1 MAQSATKIT
10 NLKSNIQSKAQE
22 SVIANRQKVASSTE
36 ATQSGATTT
45 PVVIETPK
53 VASTAKGMPSI
64 QRPDITNIIQSTPQ
78 TSQTDYKWEINIRDL
93 LWSKTQVT
101 LKKAETPDLLSKTAE
116 ESGIIPWNIIAAANA
131 TWWKAQEDINKTILN
146 QFTDWFNNITNK
158 SEQDSQY
165 YANKLAQSWVGGL
178 WAATVDLAGD
188 VIDWGT
194 SALWYYSNKALDTI
208 AKWLWA
214 QDTDVTRQRTQYWEE
229 RFSPEERKATEEA
242 AKKFW
247 VWAMNIITDTE
258 YFVAKVA
265 DVIET
270 SLWGKWW
277 FAQAFQE
284 QQWDFWDIYKEEFE
298 TESSKLYDE
307 DLKAQKL
314 SEDVSKWLYDVIWNE
329 EVSNMLWSAVWH
341 IYSNVKDPS
350 LVAYTF
356 WYMAPALILQSA
368 MWWGFR
374 AWTALWTPS
383 QATNVYKDFSQD
395 PELSELYTDN
405 QLFWISTA
413 LWGILSMIEQ
423 FWDAMWDM
431 PWAKAMSRDIRK
443 LFTTWLK
450 KEVSKTL
457 SKEITDKVEN
467 SLIKEVRRPVLNAL
481 RKWSRWWIWEWVE
494 ELAQE
499 TIQTEGAIALG
510 SKREHLTPEQLVTIW
525 WTAIWLWWGMQL
537 PWAAINIKQ
546 NQDLKKEYE
555 EFSNALDKLA
565 PWINEE
571 TKQAF
576 FSAMIT
582 SQQNDANL
590 SEKKVEKYE
599 SQVTQLYN
607 QISQLEQQLETTTDE
622 DTKAQVNNQIDWLNN
637 QIKEIDEKINQ
648 WRNTRDEINKYL
660 EEYNQQR
667 ELEKEILPQ
676 EEQQLPKEI
685 SWENLS
691 KQTMRIVPDSE
702 VKIEW
707 LEKQITSEQQYKEAT
722 GEETPTQRY
731 LNIIKTLNSKTTKYT
746 NSFDW
751 KEFKLKEDLIKE
763 LKNMSVEAWA
773 RLLSQYDSYSLKE
786 VLGVADRTLK
796 SMKQW
801 RNTRIKQDQL
811 AKLYEQLKMGVDLK
825 NQMIDELKSLKDKAS
840 KEEVEW
846 ISDYRLI
853 TWIWDFDSARSAFS
867 REKTIYWKHLVWL
880 KNVSI
885 KQLEWKI
892 TDKVANKF
900 SLMLAKASQIL
911 WIDFNKVVWEND
923 LTLTVWKKDNVAW
936 FFNRDWTKESLTDI
950 LEELK
955 NKWEDTSQYDNL
967 AERTFKAWIYLATL
981 DNVSVSEA
989 TATLVHEFVH
999 MLDYRRVIDL
1009 WLKAYINKRSKIS
1022 RKGTWVSSKEADYIL
1037 KWDKKW
1043 ETFNNPEDVDPEWK
1057 NNRDKYDELM
1067 AWNIDLPQMTYD
1079 DVTYANEMLY
1089 IYDPTEIF
1097 ARYAEQYYLWE
1108 TDKEMFDEYSKMS
1121 WYWTEEKFKEL
1132 IDDFKDLLQNEFVD
1146 YQIEEWNR
1154 NYVDV
1159 MQKLMDFKYNQV
1171 LASDKK
1177 WLEDIKNSNPD
1188 MQQDAR
1194 VKMLAMQKDYVE
1206 LSAELDK
1213 LEWTISEEIKAEYA
1227 TELDNLA
1234 TNMWILEETLE
1245 NYTRF
1250 VDKKVPIENFEAADS
1265 ALESENLEEDQQQ
1278 IEDENASFEE
1288 QEQMQ
1293 DEMDEQI
1300 EEAWWIQNIDE
1311 WKDREKEFTEEER
1324 TQKKWERKRNLV
1336 ESRDSIWDVA
1346 KDILTPT
1353 MSRIYNI
1360 NRRVAGRLTQME
1372 TQSWINIYRYTQRC
1386 QWFVDHMNTL
1396 KWTAKLEVT
1405 EALLNYWALASEQTE
1420 DTIEDYK
1427 REEANKL
1434 REVLLR
1440 NWFKEKDINDMFSV
1454 LNDLWNRY
1462 KDAWLSISISD
1473 MYFPRVVKDYKWL
1486 IEYMSR
1492 VSWTKIEDKTKD
1504 RLMKGIQDII
1514 DNDTYSD
1521 AEKER
1526 LIRNKLTTQFPS
1538 KIKINSKHSEERKL
1552 WLLSEWWAGI
1562 YAYYEDPTVSLAHYI
1577 TTMEYAIQRQL
1588 FLWWQ
1593 AKDLWLDIDT
1603 INSSNEDSVSSIVE
1617 WLVERWEISSNEVN
1631 ELQKCII
1638 AVMDKKNTPRW
1649 IQRIKDLTYT
1659 MALTNY
1665 ISAINQLEDIWVAI
1679 IENKWWLI
1687 SSVKAIF
1694 SKAWIKY
1701 TDSWLESAYE
1711 MFRTNL
1717 WISNKLF
1724 AASGFN
1730 FTDRLG
1736 KKCFLNAAWTSMVK
1750 RAKNEKSRKYLVE
1763 RLTAMYWEKTANHI
1777 MENVDAWDY
1786 MTNWQID
1793 IDVLT
1798 DLLYQL
1804 WTTQPIYASAMPVS
1818 YLRSPH
1824 ARWFYAL
1831 SMFSIRQA
1839 DHIIQSTK
1847 QTYKERW
1854 VFAASI
1860 QAFWFIA
1867 MRMFFGTLVWDIWD
1881 WLMWKWKDETWLWL
1895 ILSERWDLAL
1905 DKFKEDYLKSFSKL
1919 WMLSDYDKETF
1930 KKDWIWWVI
1939 ANKMYPYVIQEAHKL
1954 RKSTE
1959 RAFKNEDATELIP
1972 MLRDVPIVWKQ
1983 VASWWNYYLEKATKN
1998 WLEWWETSW
2007 EKEDW
2012 ETSSEKEDWETST
2025 EKEDWE

>member
-1 MAQSATKIT
+1 MAQSVTKAT
-10 NLKSNIQSKAQE
+10 NLKSQIQSKAQE
-22 SVIANRQKVASSTE
+22 AVTSMQQKTASSTE
-36 ATQSGATTT
+36 ATQAWSTTT
-45 PVVIETPK
+45 PAISETPK
-53 VASTAKGMPSI
+53 VASTAKAMPSI
-64 QRPDITNIIQSTPQ
+64 QRPEITPVNIATPTITTPSSTDLFSKPTASIRKAITPDIIDDNNVDTPEAADILAKSYDNVPDST
-78 TSQTDYKWEINIRDL
+78 KEIVWDLIRDNWIKFLKKIYGNAIQENKATRTVNNLFSSATIDTARWLINTAQWRLDKASFSLLPESSTLMNMTLPFYSFYRDSLEEWIMNTKLGQETKAERDKIFKAIFDTTEERDQKLAQTTWYKEAKKTADKWAEQWNTILDAMQEWNWDIVATRVWETIWQMLPIVWTALLTKNPWITASTTYTLIFWDAYKRSLVDINNNPEFEWLTAEQKNNLATTMAQIEAWIETMWDVLELAPFMKGKFSIADMTGLKNVILRWFLNIEWSAVIEWWEEVFTEILQNIAKRAYWWSDSATAQELWELFADTWAIMQFVWL
-93 LWSKTQVT
+93 LWWIKWWINTYNRNKVKKVLEKEAENYDNFNDFESDATIAWIDKELIQEAWSDSKWLSAEQTASLEYDIDYVENQEN
-101 LKKAETPDLLSKTAE
+101 KATELYNEQWTIESRLEELSKTPE
-116 ESGIIPWNIIAAANA
+116 ENKEQIS
-131 TWWKAQEDINKTILN
+131 KLEKRLQEINSQLQDI
-146 QFTDWFNNITNK
+146 DNNIK
-158 SEQDSQY
+158 EY
-165 YANKLAQSWVGGL
+165 MEV
-178 WAATVDLAGD
+178 
-188 VIDWGT
+188 
-194 SALWYYSNKALDTI
+194 
-208 AKWLWA
+208 
-214 QDTDVTRQRTQYWEE
+214 YWQQET
-229 RFSPEERKATEEA
+229 TEE
-242 AKKFW
+242 
-247 VWAMNIITDTE
+247 
-258 YFVAKVA
+258 
-265 DVIET
+265 
-270 SLWGKWW
+270 L
-277 FAQAFQE
+277 
-284 QQWDFWDIYKEEFE
+284 
-298 TESSKLYDE
+298 
-307 DLKAQKL
+307 
-314 SEDVSKWLYDVIWNE
+314 
-329 EVSNMLWSAVWH
+329 
-341 IYSNVKDPS
+341 
-350 LVAYTF
+350 
-356 WYMAPALILQSA
+356 
-368 MWWGFR
+368 
-374 AWTALWTPS
+374 PS
-383 QATNVYKDFSQD
+383 QQEVQM
-395 PELSELYTDN
+395 PREE
-405 QLFWISTA
+405 
-413 LWGILSMIEQ
+413 WG
-423 FWDAMWDM
+423 
-431 PWAKAMSRDIRK
+431 
-443 LFTTWLK
+443 
-450 KEVSKTL
+450 
-457 SKEITDKVEN
+457 
-467 SLIKEVRRPVLNAL
+467 
-481 RKWSRWWIWEWVE
+481 
-494 ELAQE
+494 
-499 TIQTEGAIALG
+499 
-510 SKREHLTPEQLVTIW
+510 
-525 WTAIWLWWGMQL
+525 
-537 PWAAINIKQ
+537 
-546 NQDLKKEYE
+546 
-555 EFSNALDKLA
+555 
-565 PWINEE
+565 
-571 TKQAF
+571 
-576 FSAMIT
+576 
-582 SQQNDANL
+582 
-590 SEKKVEKYE
+590 
-599 SQVTQLYN
+599 
-607 QISQLEQQLETTTDE
+607 
-622 DTKAQVNNQIDWLNN
+622 
-637 QIKEIDEKINQ
+637 
-648 WRNTRDEINKYL
+648 
-660 EEYNQQR
+660 
-667 ELEKEILPQ
+667 
-676 EEQQLPKEI
+676 
-685 SWENLS
+685 ENLS

-702 VKIEW
+702 VKLEW
-707 LEKQITSEQQYKEAT
+707 LEKQITSEQQYKEST
-722 GEETPTQRY
+722 GGETPTQRY
-731 LNIIKTLNSKTTKYT
+731 LNLIKTLNSKTTKYS

-773 RLLSQYDSYSLKE
+773 RLLSQYDAYSLKE

-811 AKLYEQLKMGVDLK
+811 AKLYEQLKMGIDLK
-825 NQMIDELKSLKDKAS
+825 NQMIDELKSLKDKTS

-846 ISDYRLI
+846 ISDYRLL
-853 TWIWDFDSARSAFS
+853 TWIWDFASARSAFS

-880 KNVSI
+880 KDVSI

-892 TDKVANKF
+892 TDEVANKF

-911 WIDFNKVVWEND
+911 WIDFNKVIWDND
-923 LTLTVWKKDNVAW
+923 LTLTVWKKDNVEW

-955 NKWEDTSQYDNL
+955 RKWEDTSQYDNL

-989 TATLVHEFVH
+989 TATLAHEFMH

-1009 WLKAYINKRSKIS
+1009 WLKAYINEHSKIS
-1022 RKGTWVSSKEADYIL
+1022 RKGTWISSKEADYIL

-1043 ETFNNPEDVDPEWK
+1043 KTFNNPEDVNSEWK
-1057 NNRDKYDELM
+1057 DNRDKYDELM
-1067 AWNIDLPQMTYD
+1067 AWTIDLPQMTYD

-1097 ARYAEQYYLWE
+1097 ARYAEQYYLWK
-1108 TDKEMFDEYSKMS
+1108 TDKEMFDEYSKRS

-1132 IDDFKDLLQNEFVD
+1132 IDDFEDLLQNEFAD

-1159 MQKLMDFKYNQV
+1159 MQKLMDFKYNQI
-1171 LASDKK
+1171 LASDKER
-1177 WLEDIKNSNPD
+1177 LEDIKNSNPE
-1188 MQQDAR
+1188 MQKDA
-1194 VKMLAMQKDYVE
+1194 VNKMLAMQKKYVE
-1206 LSAELDK
+1206 LSAELDE

-1234 TNMWILEETLE
+1234 TNMWILEETLQD
-1245 NYTRF
+1245 YTRF

-1278 IEDENASFEE
+1278 IEDENAYFEE

-1336 ESRDSIWDVA
+1336 ESRDWIWDVA

-1360 NRRVAGRLTQME
+1360 NRRVAWRLTQME
-1372 TQSWINIYRYTQRC
+1372 TQSWMNIYRYTQRC

-1427 REEANKL
+1427 REEVKKL

-1462 KDAWLSISISD
+1462 KEAWLSISISD

-1492 VSWTKIEDKTKD
+1492 VSWTKIEEKTKGD
-1504 RLMKGIQDII
+1504 LMKDIQKII

-1562 YAYYEDPTVSLAHYI
+1562 YAYYENPTVSLAHYI

-1617 WLVERWEISSNEVN
+1617 WLVERWEISSSQVN

-1724 AASGFN
+1724 AASWFN

-1750 RAKNEKSRKYLVE
+1750 RAKNGRSRKYLVD

-1777 MENVDAWDY
+1777 MEKVDAWDY

-1804 WTTQPIYASAMPVS
+1804 WTTQPIYASAMPVA
-1818 YLRSPH
+1818 YLRSPN

-1854 VFAASI
+1854 AAAAAV
-1860 QAFWFIA
+1860 QAFWFVA
-1867 MRMFFGTLVWDIWD
+1867 TRMFFGVLVWDLWD
-1881 WLMWKWKDETWLWL
+1881 WLMWKWTEETWLWQW
-1895 ILSERWDLAL
+1895 IDEWPEAAS
-1905 DKFKEDYLKSFSKL
+1905 DKFLEDYLKAFSKL

-1939 ANKMYPYVIQEAHKL
+1939 ANKMYPYIIQEAHKL

-1972 MLRDVPIVWKQ
+1972 MLRDVPIIWKQ
-1983 VASWWNYYLEKATKN
+1983 VASWWNYFLEEATTQARPSSKKTWRPKAT
-1998 WLEWWETSW
+1998 WSERP
-2007 EKEDW
+2007 
-2012 ETSSEKEDWETST
+2012 TSSSKSRPTS
-2025 EKEDWE
+2025 

>member
-1 MAQSATKIT
+1 MAQSLQWFV
-10 NLKSNIQSKAQE
+10 NKSSSIQSKAQE
-22 SVIANRQKVASSTE
+22 AINAQKVQVASSNDAVKSWSTITPVE
-36 ATQSGATTT
+36 VKKPTVLNLSKAQPSATITQTTT
-45 PVVIETPK
+45 PTITP
-53 VASTAKGMPSI
+53 VS
-64 QRPDITNIIQSTPQ
+64 QSTISWP
-78 TSQTDYKWEINIRDL
+78 NL
-93 LWSKTQVT
+93 LGKTT
-101 LKKAETPDLLSKTAE
+101 LRKSVTPDLLDWET
-116 ESGIIPWNIIAAANA
+116 NT
-131 TWWKAQEDINKTILN
+131 TWISWALN
-146 QFTDWFNNITNK
+146 
-158 SEQDSQY
+158 
-165 YANKLAQSWVGGL
+165 
-178 WAATVDLAGD
+178 
-188 VIDWGT
+188 
-194 SALWYYSNKALDTI
+194 
-208 AKWLWA
+208 
-214 QDTDVTRQRTQYWEE
+214 
-229 RFSPEERKATEEA
+229 
-242 AKKFW
+242 
-247 VWAMNIITDTE
+247 
-258 YFVAKVA
+258 
-265 DVIET
+265 
-270 SLWGKWW
+270 
-277 FAQAFQE
+277 
-284 QQWDFWDIYKEEFE
+284 
-298 TESSKLYDE
+298 
-307 DLKAQKL
+307 
-314 SEDVSKWLYDVIWNE
+314 KWLYEKPKQITQKFTETDLFDKSKNVI
-329 EVSNMLWSAVWH
+329 
-341 IYSNVKDPS
+341 ID
-350 LVAYTF
+350 
-356 WYMAPALILQSA
+356 
-368 MWWGFR
+368 
-374 AWTALWTPS
+374 
-383 QATNVYKDFSQD
+383 ATR
-395 PELSELYTDN
+395 
-405 QLFWISTA
+405 FWISTVQWWLERYGDSSIVWLPKSAQEWDVWIKIKEQRDETLKSAFDKLESRDQWLSKDKWYKEAKERAEEWSASWKSMRQA
-413 LWGILSMIEQ
+413 LQEWNWDVYLTRWWEVLGQIIPALTTSIITKNPKAVAWTV
-423 FWDAMWDM
+423 FTTVYWDAYKRNLTDVVKDPDFKDLTWQQKTDLASLLATTEAVIETIWDM
-431 PWAKAMSRDIRK
+431 LELAPFMKWKTSLSKMFWIKNAFASFLLNRQW
-443 LFTTWLK
+443 TAVTEWLE
-450 KEVSKTL
+450 EVSTEALQTFIKQAYGSLDKISREELWRIFSDTYSLMQFAWLPWWAWWVIETRNRNKEREEL
-457 SKEITDKVEN
+457 SREADKYDNFNDFESAAERWWVEDKE
-467 SLIKEVRRPVLNAL
+467 LIKDAWSHS
-481 RKWSRWWIWEWVE
+481 KW
-494 ELAQE
+494 
-499 TIQTEGAIALG
+499 
-510 SKREHLTPEQLVTIW
+510 LTPEQTETLKADVKYVE
-525 WTAIWLWWGMQL
+525 
-537 PWAAINIKQ
+537 KQ
-546 NQDLKKEYE
+546 EREATKLYE
-555 EFSNALDKLA
+555 EK
-565 PWINEE
+565 NE
-571 TKQAF
+571 
-576 FSAMIT
+576 I
-582 SQQNDANL
+582 
-590 SEKKVEKYE
+590 EKKISNLREESEEKNE
-599 SQVTQLYN
+599 KQISKLEAQLQKIDN
-607 QISQLEQQLETTTDE
+607 QINKIDRNIQEYMEVYWEQNTSEEQELPAEQQT
-622 DTKAQVNNQIDWLNN
+622 
-637 QIKEIDEKINQ
+637 
-648 WRNTRDEINKYL
+648 
-660 EEYNQQR
+660 
-667 ELEKEILPQ
+667 
-676 EEQQLPKEI
+676 QLPKEI
-685 SWENLS
+685 AWENLS

-722 GEETPTQRY
+722 GDETPTQRY
-731 LNIIKTLNSKTTKYT
+731 LNIIKTLNSKTTKYA

-811 AKLYEQLKMGVDLK
+811 TKLYEQLTKGIDLK

-892 TDKVANKF
+892 TDKTANKF
-900 SLMLAKASQIL
+900 SLMLANASQIL
-911 WIDFNKVVWEND
+911 WIDFNKVIWEND

-1009 WLKAYINKRSKIS
+1009 WLKAYINEHSKIS
-1022 RKGTWVSSKEADYIL
+1022 RKGMWISSKEADYIL

-1043 ETFNNPEDVDPEWK
+1043 ETFNNPEDVYTEWK
-1057 NNRDKYDELM
+1057 DNRDKYDKLM
-1067 AWNIDLPQMTYD
+1067 AWAIDLPQMTYD

-1097 ARYAEQYYLWE
+1097 ARYAEQYYLWKN
-1108 TDKEMFDEYSKMS
+1108 DKEMFDEYSKRS
-1121 WYWTEEKFKEL
+1121 WYWTEEKFKDL
-1132 IDDFKDLLQNEFVD
+1132 VDDFEKLLNDEFAD
-1146 YQIEEWNR
+1146 YKIEEWNR
-1154 NYVDV
+1154 NYGVV
-1159 MQKLMDFKYNQV
+1159 MQKLIDFKYNQV
-1171 LASDKK
+1171 LISDKE
-1177 WLEDIKNSNPD
+1177 WLEDIKNSNPN

-1194 VKMLAMQKDYVE
+1194 VKMLEMQKDYVWI
-1206 LSAELDK
+1206 SAELDK

-1265 ALESENLEEDQQQ
+1265 ALESENLEEYQQQ

-1300 EEAWWIQNIDE
+1300 EEAWWIQNINE

-1336 ESRDSIWDVA
+1336 ESRDWIWDVA

-1360 NRRVAGRLTQME
+1360 NRRVAWRLTQME

-1492 VSWTKIEDKTKD
+1492 VSWTKIEDKTKGD
-1504 RLMKGIQDII
+1504 LMRDIQKII

-1526 LIRNKLTTQFPS
+1526 LIRDKLTTQFPS

-1552 WLLSEWWAGI
+1552 WLLSEWWVGI

-1603 INSSNEDSVSSIVE
+1603 IKSSNEDSVSSIVE
-1617 WLVERWEISSNEVN
+1617 WLVERWEISSSEVN

-1649 IQRIKDLTYT
+1649 IQRVKDLTYT

-1665 ISAINQLEDIWVAI
+1665 ISAINQLEDIGVAI

-1750 RAKNEKSRKYLVE
+1750 RAKNERSRKYLAE

-1777 MENVDAWDY
+1777 MEKVDAWDY

-1804 WTTQPIYASAMPVS
+1804 WTTQPIYASAMPVA

-1831 SMFSIRQA
+1831 SMFAIRQA

-1930 KKDWIWWVI
+1930 KRDWIWWVI
-1939 ANKMYPYVIQEAHKL
+1939 SNKMYPYLIQEAHKL

-1959 RAFKNEDATELIP
+1959 RAFANEDATELIP
-1972 MLRDVPIVWKQ
+1972 MLRDVPIAWKQ
-1983 VASWWNYYLEKATKN
+1983 VASWWNYYLDKATKN

-2012 ETSSEKEDWETST
+2012 ETSSEKEDWETSS